1 MRIGRILIKI
11 VMVRDIQFSVF
22 VVLHTRDILHWDNFR
37 GLFESQFAEVAC
49 RCIVCCLL
57 AVHKVQWEGT
67 KLQMGSGLSEPDMVV
82 FRDVKEVSDE
92 LLGLALDLFELF
104 AVGADVEDTGS
115 TEVCA

>member
-1 MRIGRILIKI
+1 
-11 VMVRDIQFSVF
+11 
-22 VVLHTRDILHWDNFR
+22 
-37 GLFESQFAEVAC
+37 
-49 RCIVCCLL
+49 
-57 AVHKVQWEGT
+57 
-67 KLQMGSGLSEPDMVV
+67 MGSGLSEPDMVV